1 MNHEMHEMLDRLNL
15 HFSKIRKCLCL
26 LQQPPQQRCHFM
38 DKNQPFDPLG
48 SPQVTTAA
56 QTPAE
61 VAESTG
67 EADSSVNKRPAHMTD
82 NDPQNFHYK

>member
-1 MNHEMHEMLDRLNL
+1 
-15 HFSKIRKCLCL
+15 
-26 LQQPPQQRCHFM
+26 M

-82 NDPQNFHYK
+82 NDPQNFHYKWCIPGKPRKPTIFLGNESGWF